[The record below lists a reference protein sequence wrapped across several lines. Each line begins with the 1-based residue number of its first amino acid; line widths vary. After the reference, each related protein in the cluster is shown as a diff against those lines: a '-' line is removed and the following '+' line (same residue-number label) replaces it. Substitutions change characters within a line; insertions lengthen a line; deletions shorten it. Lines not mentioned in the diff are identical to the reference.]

1 MKYLSK
7 AVAFSG
13 PSNSGK
19 TTLIEKISKK
29 LSPSQKIAIIKHDP
43 KDKAIFDVEGK
54 DSHKFFESGADTVV
68 LSPTRTTYFSHQ
80 RREVE
85 EIIEAL
91 NFDYLLVEGLKE
103 IKLPRISIF
112 RNEINKSYLP
122 YSNAIAIDDSVKA
135 PSDLKLDVLDL
146 NNTNQILE
154 WINKNAKVVKS

>member
-19 TTLIEKISKK
+19 TTLIEKLSNILSKDNK
-29 LSPSQKIAIIKHDP
+29 VVIIKHDP
-43 KDKAIFDVEGK
+43 KDKAKFDVDGK

>member
-19 TTLIEKISKK
+19 TTLIEKLSNI
-29 LSPSQKIAIIKHDP
+29 LSPNYKVLIIKHDP
-43 KDKAIFDVEGK
+43 KDKAKFDVEGK
-54 DSHKFFESGADTVV
+54 DSHKFFKSGADTVV

-80 RREVE
+80 KREVD
-85 EIIEAL
+85 EIIKAL

-112 RNEINKSYLP
+112 RNNINKEYLP
-122 YSNAIAIDDSVKA
+122 YSNAIAIDNSIQT
-135 PSDLKLDVLDL
+135 PTDLKLDVLDL
-146 NNTNQILE
+146 NNTKEILE